1 MIHSP
6 ELADWIDAMF
16 FRPRSNHFL
25 TSVANSGTQAVETK
39 GRWRVLRIIYCH
51 WPGRYCRRAYNIVTG
66 HTILSPAGHI
76 LSPGIYCHRPGI
88 YCRRA
93 YIVTGRAYI
102 ASGIYC
108 HRPGRY
114 CRRAYIVIG
123 GADIVAGHI
132 LSPATI
138 FMCRERRHIYC
149 RRAHIVAGDNIYV
162 P

>member
-76 LSPGIYCHRPGI
+76 L
-88 YCRRA
+88 RRA
-93 YIVTGRAYI
+93 YIVTGRA
-102 ASGIYC
+102 
-108 HRPGRY
+108 
-114 CRRAYIVIG
+114 
-123 GADIVAGHI
+123 DIVAGHI
-132 LSPATI
+132 LSSAGQILSPGT
-138 FMCRERRHIYC
+138 YC
-149 RRAHIVAGDNIYV
+149 RRRQYLCAVNVDIYIVAGDNIIMIGDNIYRNSFNLRTAR
-162 P
+162 